1 MLLFWLAELDLTQL
15 IVKHIAMDRRT
26 VVVKGENSYF
36 GGKESSSRSSWGGFM
51 QEMAFAMVFE
61 RMDTE
66 VLETC

>member
-1 MLLFWLAELDLTQL
+1 
-15 IVKHIAMDRRT
+15 MDRRT